1 MLLLVWVCCFHECG
15 RVNHTTTWDQPKP
28 TIAVS
33 DRDGALAEIGF
44 SDERVDEHRV
54 SLASVALQQLGG
66 VSGGGG
72 G

>member
-1 MLLLVWVCCFHECG
+1 MKKGWETRQPPHHNL
-15 RVNHTTTWDQPKP
+15 DQSTP

-54 SLASVALQQLGG
+54 SLASVALQQYGR